1 MIFVGRRTTPPGWVE
16 RNGVA
21 IPFSYA
27 AELELRRRLFM
38 IATATWEDVSGTA
51 TSPSRL
57 EELAAEL
64 NAEAALTAFSVLATF
79 LHNRRGN
86 AGDAVADQIAA
97 ATELFP
103 PAIARQVVDMLRS
116 QNRGV
121 WLHEEQLLA
130 AMRLVILHGQ
140 EGRMQA
146 APDQAVIAELLLG
159 INDHIR
165 IEGRP
170 DETTDQQGVRMVLRP
185 LGMLAAEQERYLIPR
200 FQDLLL
206 VRARGQTAR
215 RGGLDLDAAFM
226 KATNGLSL
234 EQYLAAALVYSAPFV
249 GVHDVKTLISSSYRE
264 ILGQYERRH
273 KNPDVAHLCAE
284 QFVGTMDWYRERFS
298 ASQAGP
304 LAFWDYMPFKERPV
318 IRLEEG
324 SSPIPLSFTF
334 LLQKLATGPFWLL
347 HAYFAASDPERGV
360 QNFKGVWGTLFE
372 DYAQDALVRTFAL
385 AADALFVREKD
396 IIGGGTGIK
405 KPDGV
410 LQQGSALVVFESSAT
425 VLSDAV
431 VVASDPVR
439 FDQEISTKHRAKA
452 AQLHQA
458 VDALATGRIVAPGVD
473 MSRVRAVYPVLLL
486 LYPFPQH
493 LFTVKPLRDVV
504 IEGPIQ
510 NTGISMKSLTIM
522 TAEEMEI
529 VEPLVSGSD
538 ATLPSLLDRKASRPV
553 DRDTSLK
560 NFLFNQGIA
569 GAADNPNMK
578 QLYDE
583 RLKSPELRNALHELF
598 VLDDDPGA
606 SGD

>member
-1 MIFVGRRTTPPGWVE
+1 MIFVGRRITPPGWVE

-21 IPFSYA
+21 IPLSYA

-38 IATATWEDVSGTA
+38 LATVTWEDVSGRA
-51 TSPSRL
+51 TSPRRL

-64 NAEAALTAFSVLATF
+64 NAEAALTALSVLATF

-86 AGDAVADQIAA
+86 AGDMVVDQNSA

-103 PAIARQVVDMLRS
+103 QAIAQQVVDMLRS

-130 AMRLVILHGQ
+130 AMRLVILHGHA
-140 EGRMQA
+140 GRMQA
-146 APDQAVIAELLLG
+146 APDQAVVAELLLG
-159 INDHIR
+159 INDHILR
-165 IEGRP
+165 DGRP
-170 DETTDQQGVRMVLRP
+170 DKTPEQQGVRMVLRS

-206 VRARGQTAR
+206 VRARALAAR
-215 RGGLDLDAAFM
+215 RGGLDLDAAFL
-226 KATNGLSL
+226 KVTNGLSL

-249 GVHDVKTLISSSYRE
+249 GVHDVKTLINSGYRE
-264 ILGQYERRH
+264 ILGQYEKRH
-273 KNPDVAHLCAE
+273 KNPDVASLCAE
-284 QFVGTMDWYRERFS
+284 QFVGTIDWYRERFAAQQ
-298 ASQAGP
+298 ASP

-324 SSPIPLSFTF
+324 RSPIPLSFSF
-334 LLQKLATGPFWLL
+334 LLQKLATGPYWLL
-347 HAYFAASDPERGV
+347 HTYFAACDPTRGV
-360 QNFKGVWGTLFE
+360 QNFKGVIGTLFE
-372 DYAQDALVRTFAL
+372 DYVQEVLARMLAPATDAV
-385 AADALFVREKD
+385 FVGEKA
-396 IIGGGTGIK
+396 ITGGGKGIK

-410 LQQGSALVVFESSAT
+410 LQQGSSLVVFESSVT

-439 FDQEISTKHRAKA
+439 FDQEIRAKHRAKA
-452 AQLHQA
+452 AQLRQA
-458 VDALATGRIVAPGVD
+458 IEALVAGRLVAPGVD
-473 MSRVRAVYPVLLL
+473 MSRVTAVHPVLLL

-493 LFTVKPLRDVV
+493 LFTVKPLRDAVA
-504 IEGPIQ
+504 EGPIQ
-510 NTGISMKSLTIM
+510 NTGTIMRSLTIM

-529 VEPLVSGSD
+529 VEPLVAGSD
-538 ATLPSLLDRKASRPV
+538 TTLPALLERKTSQTV

-560 NFLFNQGIA
+560 NFLLNSGIA
-569 GAADNPNMK
+569 AASENPNMR

-583 RLKSPELRNALHELF
+583 RLKSAELRNALHELF
-598 VLDDDPGA
+598 VLDDDLDVDG
-606 SGD
+606 G